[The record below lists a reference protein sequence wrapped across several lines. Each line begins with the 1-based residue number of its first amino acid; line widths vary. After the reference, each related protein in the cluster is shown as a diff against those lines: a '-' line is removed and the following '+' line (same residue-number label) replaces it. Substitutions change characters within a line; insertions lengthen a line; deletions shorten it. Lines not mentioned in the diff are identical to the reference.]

1 MEEHSF
7 FDQLPPSKRHEVESQ
22 LDILNQTAPQINQL
36 ENNLLAAR
44 ATYQNTLTEHS
55 SRLNAIGKRL
65 GKCVQRARPY
75 YDAKAKQAEL
85 TREIQRATERYN
97 RANDLLTA
105 SCQTLSK
112 LENATPTGTRQVGD
126 VVSLEALNQCI
137 FKVNEAKREAL
148 EAKEQHER
156 LLGTY
161 NDTEKSIHNMERR
174 LKMDIKKA
182 QLYFSTKQRFDE
194 RMQEAKLRVESC
206 ADRVNLCKSLYAE
219 AMLKLEQI
227 SESLHDTRRRKTLD
241 LGTNSKFLHDDGS
254 PSPLVRGQG
263 VGADS
268 LECINEPECRAVH
281 SPVCIHAGSVAPSR
295 ISSEF
300 SSAPDLSSPN
310 LVPLHSETIPVEI
323 VTGLIQG
330 HSLVHSMMRS
340 HLQDSVHPNSSPSI
354 LSQNVHEAESELGA
368 FRLAVTSSN
377 PTSEWSVASSS
388 TGATS
393 LSSSV
398 SFSSQSDVNE
408 LPQRLS
414 APRFHTAS
422 NHKVEHSAPQFAD
435 VEVDTLSPNSSESK
449 INARPLS
456 YVQCAPLKS
465 NYSAKSL
472 SCDLSGLTLSH

>member
-7 FDQLPPSKRHEVESQ
+7 FEQLPPSKRHEVEVRFNIAFVISQQSQ

-105 SCQTLSK
+105 SCQALSK

-156 LLGTY
+156 LLATY

-241 LGTNSKFLHDDGS
+241 LDTNSRFLHDDGS

-268 LECINEPECRAVH
+268 LECINEPDCRAVH
-281 SPVCIHAGSVAPSR
+281 SPVCIHAGSAAPSR

-310 LVPLHSETIPVEI
+310 LVSLHSETVPVEI
-323 VTGLIQG
+323 VTGLI
-330 HSLVHSMMRS
+330 
-340 HLQDSVHPNSSPSI
+340 
-354 LSQNVHEAESELGA
+354 QNVHEAESELGA

-377 PTSEWSVASSS
+377 PTSEMSVASSS

-414 APRFHTAS
+414 APRFHTTY
-422 NHKVEHSAPQFAD
+422 NHNVDNVAPQF
-435 VEVDTLSPNSSESK
+435 VDLEMDALSPNFSESK
-449 INARPLS
+449 INARSLS

-465 NYSAKSL
+465 NYSEKSL
-472 SCDLSGLTLSH
+472 SCDLSGLTLSN